1 MSNIKFSQV
10 YFAEF
15 FAPKVKFS
23 QVYFENLISRID
35 CAVRYSKT
43 KDPFI
48 IASNI
53 KDSECLPNDLDPS
66 FNSVANTFV
75 IECLGRYAD
84 ITNNY
89 KHLSFGLFCPDKI
102 VQISDV
108 FILEFLKVYINDHRT
123 AFEFNA
129 RDFLRCFMTR
139 QKPCELGQ
147 SSFDE
152 YFSMFYD
159 QVLNAYAKLNSK

>member
-1 MSNIKFSQV
+1 MSKIKFSQV

-23 QVYFENLISRID
+23 QVYFENLICRID

-53 KDSECLPNDLDPS
+53 KDSESLPNDLDPS

-75 IECLGRYAD
+75 VECLTHYSE
-84 ITNNY
+84 ITNDY
-89 KHLSFGLFCPDKI
+89 KHLTFGLFHSDKI
-102 VQISDV
+102 VQIANI

-147 SSFDE
+147 ASFDE

>member
-1 MSNIKFSQV
+1 MSV
-10 YFAEF
+10 LE
-15 FAPKVKFS
+15 PVKYS
-23 QVYFENLISRID
+23 QVYFENLMCRID
-35 CAVRYSKT
+35 SAVRYSKS
-43 KDPFI
+43 KDPFV

-53 KDSECLPNDLDPS
+53 KDCELLPNDFDPS
-66 FNSVANTFV
+66 FNYVANTFV

-89 KHLSFGLFCPDKI
+89 KHLSFGLFHSDKI
-102 VQISDV
+102 MQLGDV
-108 FILEFLKVYINDHRT
+108 FIVEFLRVYMNDHRT

-147 SSFDE
+147 SSYDE

>member
-1 MSNIKFSQV
+1 MSKL
-10 YFAEF
+10 E
-15 FAPKVKFS
+15 KVKYS
-23 QVYFENLISRID
+23 QVYFENLMCRID
-35 CAVRYSKT
+35 SAVRYSKS
-43 KDPFI
+43 KDPFE

-53 KDSECLPNDLDPS
+53 KDCELLPNDLDPS
-66 FNSVANTFV
+66 FNYVANTFV

-89 KHLSFGLFCPDKI
+89 KHLTFGLFHPDKI
-102 VQISDV
+102 VQIGNA

-129 RDFLRCFMTR
+129 RDFLRCFMTK

-147 SSFDE
+147 SSYDE

>member
-1 MSNIKFSQV
+1 M
-10 YFAEF
+10 
-15 FAPKVKFS
+15 PRVKYS
-23 QVYFENLISRID
+23 PIYFENLICRID
-35 CAVRYSKT
+35 SAVRYSKS
-43 KDPFI
+43 KDPFEI
-48 IASNI
+48 LSNI
-53 KDSECLPNDLDPS
+53 KDCELLPNDFDPS

-75 IECLGRYAD
+75 IECLSRYSD

-89 KHLSFGLFCPDKI
+89 KHLSLGLFYPDKI
-102 VQISDV
+102 VQIADV
-108 FILEFLKVYINDHRT
+108 FILEFLKVYVNDHRT

-129 RDFLRCFMTR
+129 RDFLRCFMTK

-147 SSFDE
+147 SSYDE